1 MYPHVAVVLGLA
13 FEFEDRIFEREVTKY
28 DEDTGKPYQKTLQ
41 ERKMNVPEWLD
52 KAIEDKWE
60 NSDDWH
66 AIGGISVYRDQCT
79 GYSCLVGKL
88 LAFFDPREM
97 GNEAIAIEVDELD
110 KAAVLQW
117 ILAAG
122 APAETVTLDD
132 IKIRIGTEWL

>member
-1 MYPHVAVVLGLA
+1 
-13 FEFEDRIFEREVTKY
+13 
-28 DEDTGKPYQKTLQ
+28 
-41 ERKMNVPEWLD
+41 
-52 KAIEDKWE
+52 
-60 NSDDWH
+60 
-66 AIGGISVYRDQCT
+66 
-79 GYSCLVGKL
+79 
-88 LAFFDPREM
+88 M